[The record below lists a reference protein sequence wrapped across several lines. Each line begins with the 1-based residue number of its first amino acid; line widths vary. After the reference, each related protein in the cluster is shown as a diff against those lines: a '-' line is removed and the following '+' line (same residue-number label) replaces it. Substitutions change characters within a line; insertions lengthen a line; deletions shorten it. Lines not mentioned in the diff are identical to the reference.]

1 MLALYMLYESTV
13 NSKWF
18 ETYDQT
24 LDPGE
29 RFGDTSPTVLMQLLV
44 LTQKLGCTWLHHA
57 VPSFPL
63 LETKRTCKVEASI
76 KAVPLQKPCKG
87 AFPNFIDDPLYS
99 HAMFVCW
106 CVWGASL
113 YHHLFSGHS

>member
-1 MLALYMLYESTV
+1 MIICICSLKQMLALYMLYE
-13 NSKWF
+13 SKWF

-29 RFGDTSPTVLMQLLV
+29 RFGDTSPTVLLQLLV
-44 LTQKLGCTWLHHA
+44 LTHKLGCTWLHHA

-63 LETKRTCKVEASI
+63 LETKRTCEVEASV

-87 AFPNFIDDPLYS
+87 HFQIS
-99 HAMFVCW
+99 
-106 CVWGASL
+106 
-113 YHHLFSGHS
+113 